1 MSAVKQLFVSP
12 LNIVLRTLGVD
23 VMHFWALLNAKL
35 KIDFR
40 RPPNSF
46 QSGGKKQ
53 TLVKQLFIYAF
64 LGLMIVFSL
73 YRIND
78 LMLQLSVFFAFLIV
92 FEGTILLTE
101 FTSVLFDDN
110 DNQILLPRPVSSR
123 TLLAVRL
130 VHVLIYMSNIA
141 FALSLPFAFYLAI
154 FQGWMAVAFVFGIL
168 LCAWF
173 TLILAVG
180 FYMALSKFVSAQ
192 RFKDVLNYF
201 QIGLAVL
208 IMASYQLVPHYME
221 DANVGSFV
229 FKEVWWAY
237 LLPSVWFAGF
247 TKLVSGAGGQI
258 DVVLTTITL
267 GAVVLGSLLLIRA
280 LSSGFTAILS
290 ESGTGTRNVAKPVE
304 GKSVKGWNNKV
315 LSLLCISEVE
325 KAGWRFTM
333 QHVKSDRKLKQQV
346 YPMFAYSLIM
356 VFALLRPD
364 FKDLSGFVDELA
376 SSSKYLMFV
385 VTGFFGT
392 VGLSVLP
399 YTDVPK
405 AAWIYDMTATGKKY
419 HIQSGAVKAMLFSF
433 YLPLQLLY
441 LIPIMWIWGVS
452 VLPVVILGSALTA
465 VLSVLLVRMQKNAL
479 PFSQARE
486 MVNKGEQTL
495 RMFLGMLLIGILI
508 GVVYLISLAHIGV
521 SIGLCILLPLVFS
534 LSYRSIRA
542 R

>member
-1 MSAVKQLFVSP
+1 MSAVKQVFVSP
-12 LNIVLRTLGVD
+12 LNLLLRALGVD
-23 VMHFWALLNAKL
+23 ITHFWALLDVKL

-53 TLVKQLFIYAF
+53 TLIKQLFIYAF
-64 LGLMIVFSL
+64 LGLMIVLSL

-78 LMLQLSVFFAFLIV
+78 LMLQLSVFFGFLIV

-101 FTSVLFDDN
+101 FTSVLFDEN
-110 DNQILLPRPVSSR
+110 ENQILLPRPVSSR

-130 VHVLIYMSNIA
+130 VHVLVYMSNIA
-141 FALSLPFAFYLAI
+141 FALSIPFAVYLAI
-154 FQGWMAVAFVFGIL
+154 NQGLLAIAFIIGVL

-180 FYMALSKFVSAQ
+180 FYMSLSKFVSAQ

-201 QIGLAVL
+201 QIGLAVI

-221 DANVGSFV
+221 DANVGSFM

-247 TKLVSGAGGQI
+247 TQLISGVGGPMTI
-258 DVVLTTITL
+258 GLTLITI
-267 GAVVLGSLLLIRA
+267 GAIVIGSFLLIRA

-290 ESGTGTRNVAKPVE
+290 ESGTGTQKAV
-304 GKSVKGWNNKV
+304 KSVEVKSEKGWKSKV
-315 LSLLCISEVE
+315 LSFLCISDVE
-325 KAGWRFTM
+325 KAGWRLTM

-346 YPMFAYSLIM
+346 YPMFAYSIIM
-356 VFALLRPD
+356 IVAFIRPD
-364 FKDLSGFVDELA
+364 FNDLPGFVNELA
-376 SSSKYLMFV
+376 SSSKYLMFLV
-385 VTGFFGT
+385 AGFFGT
-392 VGLSVLP
+392 IGISVIP
-399 YTDVPK
+399 YTDTPK
-405 AAWIYDMTATGKKY
+405 AAWIYDMAATDKKY
-419 HIQSGAVKAMLFSF
+419 HIQSGAIKAMLFTF
-433 YLPLQLLY
+433 YLPLQVLY
-441 LIPIMWIWGVS
+441 LIPIIWIWDLHV
-452 VLPVVILGSALTA
+452 VPFVILGAGLIT
-465 VLSVLLVRMQKNAL
+465 VLSIFLVRIQKNAL

-495 RMFLGMLLIGILI
+495 RMFLGMFLIGAII
-508 GVVYLISLAHIGV
+508 GAVYLISLAHIGI
-521 SIGLCILLPLVFS
+521 SIGLCLLLPLIFS
-534 LSYRSIRA
+534 LSYRSIRN

>member
-12 LNIVLRTLGVD
+12 LNLVLKALGVD

-53 TLVKQLFIYAF
+53 TLIKQLFIYAF

-73 YRIND
+73 FRVND
-78 LMLQLSVFFAFLIV
+78 LMLQLSVFFGFLIV

-101 FTSVLFDDN
+101 FTSVLFDEN

-130 VHVLIYMSNIA
+130 VHVLVYMSNIA
-141 FALSLPFAFYLAI
+141 FALSLPFTFYLVI
-154 FQGWMAVAFVFGIL
+154 FQGWIALPFVVGVL

-180 FYMALSKFVSAQ
+180 FYMSLSKLVSAQ

-201 QIGLAVL
+201 QIALAVV

-221 DANVGSFV
+221 DANVGSFM

-247 TKLVSGAGGQI
+247 TQLMSGAGSQMHLI
-258 DVVLTTITL
+258 LTLITL
-267 GAVVLGSLLLIRA
+267 VAVIAGSFLLIRA

-290 ESGTGTRNVAKPVE
+290 ESGNAAPKTVKPLEVRSE
-304 GKSVKGWNNKV
+304 KSWRNKV
-315 LSLLCISEVE
+315 LSLLCVSELE
-325 KAGWRFTM
+325 KTGWRFAM
-333 QHVKSDRKLKQQV
+333 RHVKSDRKLKQQV

-356 VFALLRPD
+356 VVAFLRPD
-364 FKDLSGFVDELA
+364 FNDLSGFVNELA

-392 VGLSVLP
+392 IGISVIP
-399 YTDVPK
+399 YTDTPK
-405 AAWIYDMTATGKKY
+405 AAWIYDMTATSKKY
-419 HIQSGAVKAMLFSF
+419 HIQSGAVKAMLFTF
-433 YLPLQLLY
+433 YLPLQLFY
-441 LIPIMWIWGVS
+441 LIPIIWIWGID

-465 VLSVLLVRMQKNAL
+465 ILSVLLVRMQNNPL

-495 RMFLGMLLIGILI
+495 RMFLGMFLI
-508 GVVYLISLAHIGV
+508 GVLIGLVYLISLAHIGI
-521 SIGLCILLPLVFS
+521 SIALCVLLPFIFS
-534 LSYRSIRA
+534 LSYRSIRK